1 MVTFLIITH
10 HAFQSSPISA
20 NNGSSIS
27 TITRSTAQVDILE
40 SDVGQSANAP
50 EFQKHPEN
58 YTLIAA
64 IPFSEATRNHE

>member
-1 MVTFLIITH
+1 MLTFLLIIH

-27 TITRSTAQVDILE
+27 TTTRSTVQVDILE
-40 SDVGQSANAP
+40 SDVGQSANGP
-50 EFQKHPEN
+50 EFKKHPEN
-58 YTLIAA
+58 DTLIAM